1 MFEGLGVLFG
11 IVVVMGLVF
20 FFFPFCNAKLLDLWI
35 MLKQWHSNITFF
47 LLLPKISL
55 KAQEKLDKLKLLFYL
70 KAVMEKLQTSDGG
83 KGCQVEQN
91 TGALCMPT
99 ALSPAVLLCFE
110 MQLAARRRLSQQQGH
125 ASNGKRI
132 TVKTKAKIILT
143 ENP

>member
-20 FFFPFCNAKLLDLWI
+20 FFFFLFVIPNFWI
-35 MLKQWHSNITFF
+35 FGLCSNSDVLTSLFSFF
-47 LLLPKISL
+47 FL

-70 KAVMEKLQTSDGG
+70 KTVMEKLQTSDGG

-99 ALSPAVLLCFE
+99 ALSPAVPLCFE

-132 TVKTKAKIILT
+132 TVKTEAKIILT